1 MCLSGE
7 ITPTEEAAL
16 LDTEAGEEVPVLCEH
31 WLLDPQDGGLR
42 PEDDMNCPKCSKT
55 WKSLLLECLQ
65 QESPATS
72 RLTAVQQGMVWVI
85 IWCMGVARSA
95 PIAIALYLSTWPAC

>member
-31 WLLDPQDGGLR
+31 WLLDPQDGCLR
-42 PEDDMNCPKCSKT
+42 PEDDINCPKCSKT
-55 WKSLLLECLQ
+55 WKSLLPECFQ
-65 QESPATS
+65 QETPANITAYCCSTGDGMGHYLVLSP
-72 RLTAVQQGMVWVI
+72 
-85 IWCMGVARSA
+85 
-95 PIAIALYLSTWPAC
+95 